1 MFIGCLC
8 VKYSQLCAFSNWFS
22 KSNFI
27 SYYKLCLK
35 MFTFIIWFLLLK
47 NGICFRLINELWHF
61 LLQSHL
67 VNMAHYMY
75 YSLSLIRFLFA
86 LLQFRFVRSLTNRAS
101 LRRPWIN
108 VFIKCQF
115 RENLSPS
122 LHTMIITIRIYVSF
136 SSETYVINAFF
147 PPPLLFQFIRGIFL
161 NTCSKI

>member
-1 MFIGCLC
+1 MSNIPNC
-8 VKYSQLCAFSNWFS
+8 VLSVIDFPNPILYVITNYAS
-22 KSNFI
+22 K
-27 SYYKLCLK
+27 C
-35 MFTFIIWFLLLK
+35 LLLLYDFFY
-47 NGICFRLINELWHF
+47 FRF
-61 LLQSHL
+61 M
-67 VNMAHYMY
+67 VHYIY

-115 RENLSPS
+115 RGNLSHS

-147 PPPLLFQFIRGIFL
+147 PQPLLFQFIREIFL